1 MTNKRQAECHRTRG
15 MPTVFNCEVT
25 GSKRHPSQQSY
36 SLQAFV
42 NSKLTVTSSEAGL
55 KALLAGA
62 QMNQQFAKE
71 SGTCWPNARFKDSAK
86 TCCFYLLS
94 NLYNSAK
101 SATGFWP
108 NGTDMH
114 KCQLYMHDMKAYAAG
129 YTSLGCR
136 LLSVNE
142 GHVSIE
148 S

>member
-1 MTNKRQAECHRTRG
+1 M
-15 MPTVFNCEVT
+15 FNYEVT
-25 GSKRHPSQQSY
+25 GSKRHTSQQSY

-42 NSKLTVTSSEAGL
+42 DSNLTVRTSEAGL

-62 QMNQQFAKE
+62 QMNQQVAKE
-71 SGTCWPNARFKDSAK
+71 SGTSWPHARFKDSAR

-114 KCQLYMHDMKAYAAG
+114 KCQLCMHDMKAYAAG
-129 YTSLGCR
+129 YPSLGCR

-142 GHVSIE
+142 GHVAIE